1 MGDKV
6 AHEAGILSPTGGSAM
21 IGMRNASE
29 GPQEWNCSMFV
40 FLGAQTDRFPSGAL
54 FFRP

>member
-1 MGDKV
+1 V